1 MGGKY
6 MNVTQN
12 SDNVVNALIDHQL
25 RMCGGFQEET
35 NDVPLEVVMDKDSS
49 FTITPI
55 INDTEA

>member
-1 MGGKY
+1 